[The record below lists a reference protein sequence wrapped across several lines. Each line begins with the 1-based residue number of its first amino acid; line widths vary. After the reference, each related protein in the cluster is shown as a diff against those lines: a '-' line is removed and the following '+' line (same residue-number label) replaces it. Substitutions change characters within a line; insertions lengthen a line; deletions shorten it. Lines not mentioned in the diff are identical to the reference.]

1 MTEAVRRRLTLVC
14 MVVLLCVTRNAASQ
28 TICDRACLTAVA
40 DEYFAAIAAHD
51 PKKAPMALNV
61 RFTEQTEVKSVGDGL
76 WKTASEAP
84 TSFKIYVPD
93 RVAGQIGGI
102 VMMKD
107 AGKPIQLAVRLKV
120 QNRQIVEAEHLIW
133 TNVNANS
140 LANLQAPRPGLLAP
154 VPPAERLPREVLL
167 LYAHGYYDAIEQS
180 DGKAVPFADDC
191 VRRESGIHTA
201 GPRTGEAGAPPTT
214 APLGSRGP
222 SSAQGS
228 GMGSMTCAG
237 QLDTRFM
244 SYIESIV
251 LRRVWIADEEKGLVF
266 GLSMFRHPMN
276 EKVLTL
282 VYPDGTRGTRDM
294 TTQRQFDMAA
304 AHIIKCETAG
314 FTRSKRRERSCPSTR
329 RTAGATSFADRAVQA
344 RLARMIQTSARS
356 SQARPR

>member
-1 MTEAVRRRLTLVC
+1 MSEAVLRRLILLPLLIVVC
-14 MVVLLCVTRNAASQ
+14 AARGTAAQ
-28 TICDRACLTAVA
+28 TACDRACLTRMA
-40 DEYFAAIAAHD
+40 DEYFAAMVAHD
-51 PKKAPMALNV
+51 PSKAPLAKDV
-61 RFTEQTEVKSVGDGL
+61 RFTEQTQVKAVGDGL

-84 TSFKIYVPD
+84 TTFKIYVPD
-93 RVAGQIGGI
+93 PVVGQIGGI

-107 AGKPIQLAVRLKV
+107 AGKPIQVAVRLKV
-120 QNRQIVEAEHLIW
+120 QNRQIVEAEHLMW
-133 TNVNANS
+133 TNVNANT
-140 LANLQAPRPGLLAP
+140 LANLQAPRPGLLAT

-191 VRRESGIHTA
+191 VRREGGIHTA
-201 GPRTGEAGAPPTT
+201 GPRPSAAGTPPATAPP
-214 APLGSRGP
+214 REQGP
-222 SSAQGS
+222 TSAQGS

-294 TTQRQFDMAA
+294 TTQR
-304 AHIIKCETAG
+304 
-314 FTRSKRRERSCPSTR
+314 
-329 RTAGATSFADRAVQA
+329 
-344 RLARMIQTSARS
+344 
-356 SQARPR
+356 

>member
-1 MTEAVRRRLTLVC
+1 MSEAVRRRLIFLPLFIVC
-14 MVVLLCVTRNAASQ
+14 AARATTAQ
-28 TICDRACLTAVA
+28 TTCDRACLARVA
-40 DEYFAAIAAHD
+40 DAWFAAMVAHD
-51 PKKAPMALNV
+51 PTKAPIAPNAK
-61 RFTEQTEVKSVGDGL
+61 FTEQTQVKPVGEGL

-84 TSFKIYVPD
+84 TTFKIYVADP
-93 RVAGQIGGI
+93 VAGQIGAI

-120 QNRQIVEAEHLIW
+120 QGRQIVEAEHLIW
-133 TNVNANS
+133 TNINATS
-140 LANLQAPRPGLLAP
+140 LANLQTPRPGLLAT

-191 VRRESGIHTA
+191 VRREGGIHTA
-201 GPRTGEAGAPPTT
+201 GPRPATAGTAPVTAPP
-214 APLGSRGP
+214 AGQGP
-222 SSAQGS
+222 TSAQGS
-228 GMGSMTCAG
+228 GMGSMTCAA

-304 AHIIKCETAG
+304 AHIIKVRDYKIREIEATGAVLP
-314 FTRSKRRERSCPSTR
+314 FNSKNGWSDFSR
-329 RTAGATSFADRAVQA
+329 
-344 RLARMIQTSARS
+344 
-356 SQARPR
+356 

>member
-1 MTEAVRRRLTLVC
+1 MRGPIPRRL
-14 MVVLLCVTRNAASQ
+14 VLLSLLTLLGARSAIAQSV
-28 TICDRACLTAVA
+28 CDRACLTRVA
-40 DEYFAAIAAHD
+40 DEYFAAMVAHD
-51 PKKAPMALNV
+51 PAKAPLAPTV
-61 RFTEQTEVKSVGDGL
+61 RFTEQTQVKAVGDGL

-84 TSFKIYVPD
+84 TAFKIYVPD
-93 RVAGQIGGI
+93 PVAGQIGGI

-107 AGKPIQLAVRLKV
+107 AGKPIQVAVRLKV
-120 QNRQIVEAEHLIW
+120 QNRQIVEAEQLMW
-133 TNVNANS
+133 TNINANS
-140 LANLQAPRPGLLAP
+140 VANLQAPRPGLLAT

-191 VRRESGIHTA
+191 VRREGGTHTA
-201 GPRTGEAGAPPTT
+201 GPRPAAAGLPPTT
-214 APLGSRGP
+214 APPAGQGP
-222 SSAQGS
+222 TSAQAS
-228 GMGSMTCAG
+228 GMGSMTCAA

-244 SYIESIV
+244 SYIEKIV

-304 AHIIKCETAG
+304 AHIIKVRDRRIHEIEATGAVLP
-314 FTRSKRRERSCPSTR
+314 FNSKNGWSDFMR
-329 RTAGATSFADRAVQA
+329 
-344 RLARMIQTSARS
+344 
-356 SQARPR
+356 